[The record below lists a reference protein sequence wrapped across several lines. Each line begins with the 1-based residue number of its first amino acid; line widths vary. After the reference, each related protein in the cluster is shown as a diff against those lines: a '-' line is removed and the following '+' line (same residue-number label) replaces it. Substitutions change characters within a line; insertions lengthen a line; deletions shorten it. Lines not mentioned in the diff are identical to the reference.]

1 MTIVV
6 LNDGAVINGGAA
18 KIALE
23 EARLLAGAGHIVHLF
38 CGSGPVAPEL
48 QGVANLEIHRFAEH
62 DILTDPNRL
71 RAAAYGWWR
80 PDAATAMERLLDG
93 LDPRDTVVHVHS
105 WTKAL
110 SPSPIRVALERG
122 FEVVFTMHDFLLAC
136 PTGTLFLQHTQEP
149 CTLRPMS
156 WACIRTNC
164 DKASY
169 GHKLYRVGRKAVQSA
184 AGLTPDGAR
193 HFIYYSQLAHDLLR
207 PYLPEDAKMYRLP
220 NAIEM
225 PRASAADVAGNSEF
239 VFLGRL
245 VREKGTGMLAR
256 AARAEGVPVRFIGE
270 GPERAAI
277 LEENPEARLP
287 GWMSHGDGVAALRNA
302 RALVFPSLWYETL
315 GLVVLEA
322 AGNGVPSIVPD
333 TCAARESVVD
343 GVAGLCFGSGDEGD
357 LRAKI
362 ALLKDPETARV
373 MGRAAY
379 QRFWASPGHG
389 ARLHRERL
397 ERIYGRILGRVP
409 GDSAESAEQALA
421 GELRGLSG
429 ERASEASVV
438 RQETSPGVSL
448 DHPAEAPAEVR
459 VAAPRHVEGG
469 LRV

>member
-1 MTIVV
+1 MAGGTADGDGVNEKDTGMTIVI
-6 LNDGAVINGGAA
+6 LNDGATVNGGAA

-23 EARLLAGAGHIVHLF
+23 EARVLAQAGHTVHLF

-48 QGVANLEIHRFAEH
+48 VEVPNLEIHRFAEH
-62 DILTDPNRL
+62 DILTDPHRL
-71 RAAAYGWWR
+71 RAAAHGWWR
-80 PDAATAMERLLDG
+80 PDAAAAMRRLLDG
-93 LDPRDTVVHVHS
+93 LDARDTVVHVHS

-110 SPSPIRVALERG
+110 SPSPIRVAIERG

-136 PTGTLFLQHTQEP
+136 PTGTLFLQHTQQK

-184 AGLTPDGAR
+184 VGLTPDGAR

-207 PYLPEDAKMYRLP
+207 PYLPGDARMYSLP

-225 PRASAADVAGNSEF
+225 PEAPAADVAQNSEF

-245 VREKGTGMLAR
+245 VREKGPVMLAR
-256 AARAEGVPVRFIGE
+256 AALAEGVPVRLIGE

-277 LEENPEARLP
+277 AEENPEAMLP
-287 GWMSHGDGVAALRNA
+287 GWMSHADGVAALRNA

-333 TCAARESVVD
+333 TSAARESVVD
-343 GVAGLCFGSGDEGD
+343 GVTGLYFRSGDEAD

-362 ALLKDPETARV
+362 ALLKNPETARR
-373 MGRAAY
+373 MGAAAY
-379 QRFWASPGHG
+379 ERFWAPPGYG
-389 ARLHRERL
+389 LRLHRERL
-397 ERIYGRILGRVP
+397 ERIYARILGRIPEQVDEATEGAP
-409 GDSAESAEQALA
+409 LLGGDAK
-421 GELRGLSG
+421 RF
-429 ERASEASVV
+429 
-438 RQETSPGVSL
+438 
-448 DHPAEAPAEVR
+448 APAMR
-459 VAAPRHVEGG
+459 GAG
-469 LRV
+469 LPA